1 MGKIK
6 KRDIGGNIKVELDPV
21 RARNSYSVAATNFSG
36 AAGVQIFANASGLP
50 IYIDRLFL
58 QENSA
63 AAGVISIYDGTVAAG
78 TLIAQ
83 FSFASGGSL
92 DLSGLGIKKAT
103 STSGIYAKTTN
114 STSTDLL
121 VSVYSDPAVE
131 E

>member
-1 MGKIK
+1 MGATQR
-6 KRDIGGNIKVELDPV
+6 RDIGGNIKVKLDEV
-21 RARNSYSVAATNFSG
+21 RARDSYSIAATDFSG
-36 AAGVQIFANASGLP
+36 VAGLQIFANASGLP

-83 FSFASGGSL
+83 FSFTSSGSL
-92 DLSGLGIKKAT
+92 NLSGLGVKKAT
-103 STSGIYAKTTN
+103 STSGIFAIVTN

-121 VSVYSDPAVE
+121 VSVYSDPEVE